1 MAMQAF
7 SGPWGPLVAPAIPE
21 GTDVAGAYNQ
31 GVQNAVANNNAI
43 RRLERIN
50 QLYAL
55 GEQKLQMQHEFAMDR
70 DQRAI
75 DRLQAQKERWADL
88 YYLSDAEHQ
97 RKVDNATTRLMQAN
111 NASDA
116 MTKAQ
121 SAINALRLSDDPQ
134 RRPGGSQ
141 FPSLAADTIAQYA
154 PALQPKDQLSL
165 RNQVATEHNAAH
177 ASAVSTYKMM
187 KDNLDSD
194 VGNVLGYDANLK
206 PDYSGVFRPWTLKP
220 ETAGGIPLP
229 GAGFF
234 GLSPKPTGNYVV
246 NVKSGAGETIP
257 HSVAP
262 QQLTQ
267 FNDRYKNLQKQ
278 YDTLTTSRF
287 MNDPEAG
294 VTGTGDPDQAAMS
307 RYKKAM
313 TVYSS
318 PNATDD
324 ERAVAAKVLFPGQ

>member
-1 MAMQAF
+1 MQAF

-21 GTDVAGAYNQ
+21 GTDVTSPFLQ
-31 GVQNAVANNNAI
+31 GMQVAVQNNNAV
-43 RRLERIN
+43 RRLERMN
-50 QLYAL
+50 QIYQLA
-55 GEQKLQMQHEFAMDR
+55 EQRAQFAHETAMDR

-75 DRLQAQKERWADL
+75 DRLQAQKEHWADL

-111 NASDA
+111 QASDA
-116 MTKAQ
+116 MSKAQ
-121 SAINALRLSDDPQ
+121 AAINALRLSDDPQ

-154 PALQPKDQLSL
+154 PLLQPKDQLAL
-165 RNQVATEHNAAH
+165 RNQVATEHNTAH
-177 ASAVSTYKMM
+177 AGNVSTYKMM
-187 KDNLDSD
+187 KENLDSD

-234 GLSPKPTGNYVV
+234 GLSPKPTGNYTV
-246 NVKSGAGETIP
+246 NVKTGAGDVVP
-257 HSVAP
+257 RSVAP
-262 QQLTQ
+262 AQLTQ
-267 FNDRYKNLQKQ
+267 FNERYKNLQNQ
-278 YDTLTTSRF
+278 YNTLTASRF

-294 VTGTGDPDQAAMS
+294 VTATGDPDAAAMS

-313 TVYSS
+313 AVYSS